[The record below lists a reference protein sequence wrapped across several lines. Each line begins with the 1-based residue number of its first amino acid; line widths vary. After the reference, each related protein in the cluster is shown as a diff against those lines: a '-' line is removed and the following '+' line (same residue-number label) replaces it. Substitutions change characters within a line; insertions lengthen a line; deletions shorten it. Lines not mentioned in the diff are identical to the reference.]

1 MKILQ
6 RINEKLQKY
15 GKPIFLARTGSKLYG
30 TNTPTSDDDFVGVFI
45 PNKKYLLGFQS
56 ADEVDCS
63 VKSKDESGKN
73 TKDAIDI
80 KMYALPKFLKL
91 AADMNPNIVELL
103 FVNEENIL
111 LLEDEFKIFMDNY
124 ELFVNQ
130 RVKYSFQG
138 YAHQQFKKGVTKAQ
152 NFSELRKFLELLEK
166 YDDNDL
172 LAVVMEKEQEL
183 QKYNKGNFLQVANL
197 NFQKNLFLKRV
208 KKLVKDKL
216 KIASHRAEMWEK
228 SGYDTKFFMHLF
240 RLLNEGEDL
249 LTKGKL
255 EFPVRER
262 EFLLDVRNGKFELE
276 YLQKEAE
283 RRFEKFKNIETKLP
297 KKANWDKLE
306 ELMIQV
312 LQKEVCKNYKN

>member
-1 MKILQ
+1 MERNQLLQ
-6 RINEKLQKY
+6 RVNEKLKNF
-15 GKPIFLARTGSKLYG
+15 GRPVFLARTGSKLYG
-30 TNTPTSDDDFVGVFI
+30 TNTPNSDDDFVGVFV
-45 PNKKYLLGFQS
+45 PNKKYLLGFQNV
-56 ADEVDCS
+56 DEVDCS

-73 TKDAIDI
+73 TKDAVDV

-91 AADMNPNIVELL
+91 AADVNPNVVELL
-103 FVNEENIL
+103 FVNEENVL
-111 LLEDEFKIFMDNY
+111 LLEDDFKVFMDNY

-130 RVKYSFQG
+130 RVKHSFQG

-183 QKYNKGNFLQVANL
+183 QKYNKGNFLQVAGL
-197 NFQKNLFLKRV
+197 SFQKNLFNKKV

-216 KIASHRAEMWEK
+216 TVASHRAEMWEK
-228 SGYDTKFFMHLF
+228 YGYDTKFFMHLF

-255 EFPVRER
+255 EFPVREK
-262 EFLLDVRNGKFELE
+262 EFLLDVRNGKFSLE
-276 YLQKEAE
+276 FLQEEAE
-283 RRFEKFKNIETKLP
+283 RRFEKFKNVETNLP
-297 KKANWDKLE
+297 KKANWNKLE
-306 ELMIQV
+306 ELMVQV
-312 LQKEVCKNYKN
+312 LQKEVCKN